1 MAFISVLTLTLI
13 LLASHRAWLKLRII
27 GQQAYLERGV
37 QWSSGRVQYGSG
49 RPEEF
54 GTSSYMN
61 PLVEGGGGPG

>member
-1 MAFISVLTLTLI
+1 MGFIFILTLTLI

-54 GTSSYMN
+54 GTSSYRN
-61 PLVEGGGGPG
+61 PIEKGGGGG